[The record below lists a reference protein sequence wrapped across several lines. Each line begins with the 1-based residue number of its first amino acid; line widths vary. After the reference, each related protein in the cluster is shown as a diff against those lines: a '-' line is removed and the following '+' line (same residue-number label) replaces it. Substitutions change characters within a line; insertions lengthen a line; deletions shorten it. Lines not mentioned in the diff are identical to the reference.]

1 MYNNIF
7 QDYINKMIGNTPKE
21 KINFENSIMI
31 PSNLKSY
38 NTFQNLENK
47 SLERFYPEIYRL
59 LYPMIKTACMRNTKP
74 ITIETINEMVK
85 DIYLN
90 FSGDDNLAEVTEN
103 RALSNNFLLRDLIK
117 ILLIR
122 ELI

>member
-38 NTFQNLENK
+38 NTFQNQENK